1 VIPIRSFR
9 QKQHS
14 IEELGNILKELHYYV
29 DVIIVE
35 GMRDE
40 SSLMSFGCTTK
51 IEILGQRGINDF
63 DLTDK
68 IANNNR
74 RILILT
80 DFDEEGLRMNR
91 QFSSLFE
98 IKGVKVEIGLRRKIG
113 HLMSKIGV
121 YTIEALD
128 NIKNKINE
136 QII

>member
-1 VIPIRSFR
+1 MILVRPFR

-40 SSLMSFGCTTK
+40 SSLMSLGCTTK
-51 IEILGQRGINDF
+51 IEILNQRGINDF

-68 IANNNR
+68 ISNKNR

-80 DFDEEGLRMNR
+80 DFDEEGLRLNK
-91 QFSSLFE
+91 QFSYLFE
-98 IKGVKVEIGLRRKIG
+98 RKGVKIEIGLRRKIS

-128 NIKNKINE
+128 NIKNEIN
-136 QII
+136 